1 MKKCIKVEKEIE
13 RVTESRERWRDR
25 DRCKYIEENI
35 LVERYQMREKYLEI
49 ERREI
54 DKDREI
60 EG

>member
-13 RVTESRERWRDR
+13 RVTSRERWRDR
-25 DRCKYIEENI
+25 DRYKYIEENI